1 MIIVK
6 AFNQEFKID
15 IKVEM
20 SQFNVKVLTLI
31 KSKRIDLLKELNDF
45 IAVVSAEYEKV
56 KSAASAEYEKVKSA
70 AYAEYKKVKSAA
82 DAEYEKIR
90 SAAYAE
96 YEKVRSSVDAEYKK
110 VKSAAIAEYQ
120 QKINKKLDELLSRI

>member
-45 IAVVSAEYEKV
+45 IAL
-56 KSAASAEYEKVKSA
+56 AEYEKVKSA

-82 DAEYEKIR
+82 DAEYRKVDN
-90 SAAYAE
+90 AALAE
-96 YEKVRSSVDAEYKK
+96 YGKVKSSVDAEYGK
-110 VKSAAIAEYQ
+110 VKSAAVAEYQ

>member
-56 KSAASAEYEKVKSA
+56 KSAAVAEYEKVRSA
-70 AYAEYKKVKSAA
+70 VYAEYEKVDNTAYAEYKKVKSAA
-82 DAEYEKIR
+82 
-90 SAAYAE
+90 
-96 YEKVRSSVDAEYKK
+96 V
-110 VKSAAIAEYQ
+110 AEYQ

>member
-31 KSKRIDLLKELNDF
+31 KSKRIDLLKKLNDF
-45 IAVVSAEYEKV
+45 IAL
-56 KSAASAEYEKVKSA
+56 AEYEKVKSA
-70 AYAEYKKVKSAA
+70 AYAEYEKVKSAVSAEYEKVRSSA
-82 DAEYEKIR
+82 DAEYEKVR
-90 SAAYAE
+90 SSAVAE

-110 VKSAAIAEYQ
+110 VKSAAVAEYQ

>member
-45 IAVVSAEYEKV
+45 IAVVSAEYK
-56 KSAASAEYEKVKSA
+56 
-70 AYAEYKKVKSAA
+70 
-82 DAEYEKIR
+82 
-90 SAAYAE
+90 
-96 YEKVRSSVDAEYKK
+96 KVRSSVDAEYKK
-110 VKSAAIAEYQ
+110 VKSAAVAEYQ

>member
-45 IAVVSAEYEKV
+45 IAVAEYEKV
-56 KSAASAEYEKVKSA
+56 KSAAVAEYRKIDNA
-70 AYAEYKKVKSAA
+70 AL
-82 DAEYEKIR
+82 
-90 SAAYAE
+90 
-96 YEKVRSSVDAEYKK
+96 AEYKK

>member
-45 IAVVSAEYEKV
+45 IAVAEYEKV
-56 KSAASAEYEKVKSA
+56 
-70 AYAEYKKVKSAA
+70 
-82 DAEYEKIR
+82 R

-110 VKSAAIAEYQ
+110 VKSAAVAEYQ
-120 QKINKKLDELLSRI
+120 QKINKKLDELLSKI

>member
-31 KSKRIDLLKELNDF
+31 KSKRIDLLKN
-45 IAVVSAEYEKV
+45 
-56 KSAASAEYEKVKSA
+56 
-70 AYAEYKKVKSAA
+70 
-82 DAEYEKIR
+82 
-90 SAAYAE
+90 
-96 YEKVRSSVDAEYKK
+96 
-110 VKSAAIAEYQ
+110 
-120 QKINKKLDELLSRI
+120 